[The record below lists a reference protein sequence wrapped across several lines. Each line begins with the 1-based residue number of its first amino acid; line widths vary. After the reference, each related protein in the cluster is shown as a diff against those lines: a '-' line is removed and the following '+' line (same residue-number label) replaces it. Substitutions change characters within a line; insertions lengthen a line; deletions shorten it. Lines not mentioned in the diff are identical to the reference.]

1 MIGIVLIS
9 TAWGRNMGG
18 INSINYGLTKALGL
32 QNQQNIDIYCII
44 TDNIPDAEMIE
55 ETKNKFNVKLLG
67 LKDPYKSK
75 NLENI
80 INNFDYTFFV
90 GHDVITGDIAL
101 LLRKKFINSTSVII
115 NHMDYS
121 SYYYLR
127 DNNPKNIEQKEKKQT
142 EIISKADIIFSIGP
156 LLKKSAEDIVRKS
169 ANNSKSVYMLIPG
182 LEEIK
187 PNDISPNKHNIL
199 IFGRVEDKNNKLKQY
214 NLALDAI
221 GKYIKKEKIG
231 INQLSINVY
240 GYENVSEADQDAMQK
255 RLRKSSGKTVA
266 IKVHNYINDDE
277 ELFSELRNSSLCI
290 MPSTTEGFGLVA
302 YEAIAAG
309 VPIIIS
315 RNSGLYEFL
324 CDEVGKS
331 NSDEMF
337 PNNHLMSI
345 DIEGNPD
352 DDKSYTENDLKNLTN
367 CITSVLKNYEHFK
380 EKSLELRQLLIDKHY
395 SWNFMASQFLQIIKE
410 YDMSIFNIRENEN
423 FGNYENNDDSNT
435 KKHYKLKNYF
445 ESVLLP
451 RFCKAIMNNNVLTK
465 FEIKNAVCK
474 VIAYSNNRDL
484 RLTILSS
491 VKKHPNRT
499 SIRKIDSG
507 TVGIMNGFCIENKYF
522 PVVFTDFVKNKCY
535 YMSDGLLEE
544 VKDLQIGYADHHV
557 LSIIAI
563 PLYSENSLI
572 GAITFDIYDSC
583 FINDLHENMDK
594 YNEMLKYLYSEL
606 QIFSASV
613 SDFLLNEFEDDVNFS
628 KLSSKELN
636 IKSTLGGN
644 FMLENRKIISFGGKC
659 PFDCKHCFGC
669 EIDDSYENEV
679 EIDDLVASLQN
690 QNFDVLYISQNKENL
705 INPYE
710 CIELCEKLF
719 EEYCCDIFI
728 TTRCVLND
736 NEINQFL
743 NLSRKMKDNNKNL
756 TICVSIPALD
766 SFSKTENIQKV
777 PTPNQRLDFL
787 KKIKNSDIYSMIT
800 IRPLFPNNFI
810 PQTEIHQLVDECKD
824 KVDCILTGG
833 LMVTDKILKR
843 LGVEKSEFN
852 YFPCG
857 NSEYLKGIDV
867 DFMAVDVA
875 DEMKDLKEYCNKN
888 GILFFAHSMDALN
901 YFKSNPKLINQSE

>member
-9 TAWGRNMGG
+9 TSWGRNMGG

-32 QNQQNIDIYCII
+32 QNESNIDIYCIV

-55 ETKNKFNVKLLG
+55 EAKNKYNVKLLG
-67 LKDPYKSK
+67 LKNPCTSI
-75 NLENI
+75 NLVKI
-80 INNFDYTFFV
+80 INGFDHTFFV
-90 GHDVITGDIAL
+90 GHDVITGDITL
-101 LLRKKFINSTSVII
+101 SLRKKFNNSTSVII

-127 DNNPKNIEQKEKKQT
+127 DNNPKNIEQKEKKQF

-156 LLKKSAEDIVRKS
+156 LLKKSAEDIIRNS
-169 ANNSKSVYMLIPG
+169 NDNSKPVYMLIPG

-187 PNDISPNKHNIL
+187 PNNTIPNKHNII
-199 IFGRVEDKNNKLKQY
+199 IFGRIEDKNNKLKQY

-221 GKYIKKEKIG
+221 GEYIRQEKIK
-231 INQLSINVY
+231 INRLSVNVY
-240 GYENVSEADQDAMQK
+240 GYENVSDADQDAMQK
-255 RLRKSSGKTVA
+255 RLSNRSGKTVA
-266 IKVHNYINDDE
+266 IKVHNYINDDDT
-277 ELFSELRNSSLCI
+277 LFSELRNSSLCI

-315 RNSGLYEFL
+315 TNSGLYEFL

-331 NSDEMF
+331 NSDNNF
-337 PNNHLMSI
+337 PNNHIMSI

-352 DDKSYTENDLKNLTN
+352 NIKSYTENDLINLTK
-367 CITSVLKNYEHFK
+367 CITNVLNNYK
-380 EKSLELRQLLIDKHY
+380 YYKDKSLELRQLLIDKHY
-395 SWNFMASQFLQIIKE
+395 SWDFMASQFLQIIKE
-410 YDMSIFNIRENEN
+410 YDMSIFNIRENEK
-423 FGNYENNDDSNT
+423 FAKYENDDETNT
-435 KKHYKLKNYF
+435 KKHYKLKSYF

-451 RFCKAIMNNNVLTK
+451 RFCNAIMNNDVLTNYK
-465 FEIKNAVCK
+465 IRNAVCK

-491 VKKHPNRT
+491 VKKHPNKT
-499 SIRKIDSG
+499 SIRRIDSG
-507 TVGIMNGFCIENKYF
+507 TVGIMNGLCMKNKYF

-535 YMSDGLLEE
+535 CMSCGLVEE

-563 PLYSENSLI
+563 PLYSESSLV

-583 FINDLHENMDK
+583 FINDLNENMNK
-594 YNEMLKYLYSEL
+594 YDEMLKYFYSEL
-606 QIFSASV
+606 QIFSTSV
-613 SDFLLNEFEDDVNFS
+613 SDLLLNEFEDDINFFE
-628 KLSSKELN
+628 LSTHEINMEN
-636 IKSTLGGN
+636 IYGGN

-659 PFDCKHCFGC
+659 SFDCKHCFGC
-669 EIDDSYENEV
+669 EIDETNKNEV
-679 EIDDLVASLQN
+679 GIDDLIVSLQN

-705 INPYE
+705 TDPHK
-710 CIELCEKLF
+710 CIELCEKLY

-728 TTRCVLND
+728 TTRCILND
-736 NEINQFL
+736 NEITHFI
-743 NLSRKMKDNNKNL
+743 NLSEKMKENNKNL
-756 TICVSIPALD
+756 TICVSIPAMD
-766 SFSKTENIQKV
+766 SYSKTENKDKV
-777 PTPNQRLDFL
+777 PTPHQRIDFL
-787 KKIKNSDIYSMIT
+787 KKIKNSNIYSMVT
-800 IRPLFPNNFI
+800 IRPLFPNSFI
-810 PQTEIHQLVDECKD
+810 PQDEIFQLVDECKN

-843 LGVEKSEFN
+843 LGVDKSEFN
-852 YFPCG
+852 YLPYG

-867 DFMAVDVA
+867 DFMAVDVS
-875 DEMKDLKEYCNKN
+875 EEIKNLKEYCNKN

-901 YFKSNPKLINQSE
+901 FFKSNPKSINKNE